1 MTTAAPTQQ
10 RDPDRTD
17 TQFPAARIRLR
28 RRMRGLS
35 RSAAADWLAAVG
47 CGAATLAVTVLLLR
61 HQTGTGPVG
70 PSAILALALS
80 LACGGLAGIGLHWR
94 RSRRRSARLAVRNQR
109 LASRLETATAA
120 CERAEA
126 ASRAKSRLLATAS
139 HEIRTPLHGIIGM
152 GGLLLDTAL
161 TPEQTTYAKA
171 VKTSGEA
178 LLTVIEEL
186 LDFARMDAGKLD
198 LEDRPFALAPLIE
211 DLAELLAPRA
221 QARGLDIATDI
232 DERLPARLM
241 GDPARLRQVLLNLAG
256 NALKFTETG
265 GVTLT
270 VAPGASGDEIVIRVD
285 DSGIGIAPEAQARIF
300 REFEQA
306 DEMVARQHGGTG
318 LGLAISDRLIRMM
331 GGRIALSSTPG
342 LGSTFEVTLPLRAA
356 PSPGAMERSV
366 IPADL
371 RSDNVLLVA
380 PPTLVTH
387 LLAARLRRW
396 GAEVA
401 IAADADTIA
410 AYLAER
416 SWRAVL
422 IDEAV
427 GVEAAR
433 GHAQAVR
440 GHIAHRLIMLTPATR
455 RELLPVTG
463 SVFTGYLVKPLRGAS
478 LAARLS
484 DDAPSLIPDD
494 GNVAG
499 AGFDDGGARER
510 TLSVLVAEDNEINA
524 LLIRAA
530 LRKLG
535 HFTRVAADGEETFGT
550 WQTARDDGTPY
561 DLILMDV
568 RMPKQDGIAIT
579 RRIRAHEAAMR
590 MTRTPIIALT
600 ANAASDDRAACLA
613 AGMDGFLVKP
623 LDPDQLRDVLA
634 GVAAAPLID

>member
-1 MTTAAPTQQ
+1 M
-10 RDPDRTD
+10 
-17 TQFPAARIRLR
+17 
-28 RRMRGLS
+28 
-35 RSAAADWLAAVG
+35 
-47 CGAATLAVTVLLLR
+47 
-61 HQTGTGPVG
+61 
-70 PSAILALALS
+70 
-80 LACGGLAGIGLHWR
+80 
-94 RSRRRSARLAVRNQR
+94 
-109 LASRLETATAA
+109 
-120 CERAEA
+120 
-126 ASRAKSRLLATAS
+126 
-139 HEIRTPLHGIIGM
+139 
-152 GGLLLDTAL
+152 
-161 TPEQTTYAKA
+161 
-171 VKTSGEA
+171 
-178 LLTVIEEL
+178 
-186 LDFARMDAGKLD
+186 
-198 LEDRPFALAPLIE
+198 
-211 DLAELLAPRA
+211 
-221 QARGLDIATDI
+221 
-232 DERLPARLM
+232 
-241 GDPARLRQVLLNLAG
+241 
-256 NALKFTETG
+256 
-265 GVTLT
+265 
-270 VAPGASGDEIVIRVD
+270 IRVVD
-285 DSGIGIAPEAQARIF
+285 GAIGIAPEAQARIF

-342 LGSTFEVTLPLRAA
+342 LGSTFEVTLPLRTA

-455 RELLPVTG
+455 RDLLPVAG

-499 AGFDDGGARER
+499 AGFDDGTARER

-550 WQTARDDGTPY
+550 WQTAHDDGTPY

>member
-1 MTTAAPTQQ
+1 M
-10 RDPDRTD
+10 
-17 TQFPAARIRLR
+17 
-28 RRMRGLS
+28 
-35 RSAAADWLAAVG
+35 
-47 CGAATLAVTVLLLR
+47 LAVTVLLIG
-61 HQTGTGPVG
+61 HHTGAGPDG
-70 PSAILALALS
+70 PSAVLALALS
-80 LACGGLAGIGLHWR
+80 LVCGGLAGIGLRLHR
-94 RSRRRSARLAVRNQR
+94 THRRSARLAIRNR
-109 LASRLETATAA
+109 HLTSRLETATAA
-120 CERAEA
+120 HERAEA

-152 GGLLLDTAL
+152 GGLLLDTTL
-161 TPEQTTYAKA
+161 TPEQSTYAKA

-198 LEDRPFALAPLIE
+198 LEDKPFALAPLIE

-270 VAPGASGDEIVIRVD
+270 VAPGASGDEIMIRID
-285 DSGIGIAPEAQARIF
+285 DSGVGIAPEAQARIF

-306 DEMVARQHGGTG
+306 DETIARQHGGTG

-331 GGRIALSSTPG
+331 GGHIALSSTPG

-371 RSDNVLLVA
+371 RSDSVLLVA

-396 GAEVA
+396 GANVA

-410 AYLAER
+410 AHLAER

-433 GHAQAVR
+433 RYAQTVR
-440 GHIAHRLIMLTPATR
+440 GNIAHRLIMLTPATR
-455 RELLPVTG
+455 RELLPVAG

-494 GNVAG
+494 DSVAG
-499 AGFDDGGARER
+499 TAFGGDAPCER
-510 TLSVLVAEDNEINA
+510 TLSILVAEDNEINA

-535 HFTRVAADGEETFGT
+535 HFTRVAGDGEETFRT
-550 WQTARDDGTPY
+550 WQAARTAGTPY
-561 DLILMDV
+561 DLLLMDV
-568 RMPKQDGIAIT
+568 QMPKQNGIAVT
-579 RRIRAHEAAMR
+579 RRIRTHEAAMR

>member
-1 MTTAAPTQQ
+1 M
-10 RDPDRTD
+10 R
-17 TQFPAARIRLR
+17 RL
-28 RRMRGLS
+28 S
-35 RSAAADWLAAVG
+35 HSAATGWLAAVG
-47 CGAATLAVTVLLLR
+47 CGAAVLAMTVLLIR
-61 HQTGTGPVG
+61 YQTGAGPDG
-70 PSAILALALS
+70 PSAVLALALA
-80 LACGGLAGIGLHWR
+80 LACGTLAGVGLHLR
-94 RSRRRSARLAVRNQR
+94 RTRRRSARLAVRNQR

-152 GGLLLDTAL
+152 GGLLLDTTL

-198 LEDRPFALAPLIE
+198 LEDKPFVLAPLVE

-270 VAPGASGDEIVIRVD
+270 VAPGARGEEIVIRVD
-285 DSGIGIAPEAQARIF
+285 DSGIGIAPAAQARIF

-306 DEMVARQHGGTG
+306 DETVARQHGGTG

-331 GGRIALSSTPG
+331 GGRIALSSRPG
-342 LGSTFEVTLPLRAA
+342 RGSTFEVTLPLRAA
-356 PSPGAMERSV
+356 PSPGVMERSV

-371 RSDNVLLVA
+371 RSDSVLLVA
-380 PPTLVTH
+380 TPTLVTH

-396 GAEVA
+396 GANVA
-401 IAADADTIA
+401 IAADAGAITA
-410 AYLAER
+410 HLAER
-416 SWRAVL
+416 PWRAVL
-422 IDEAV
+422 IDETV

-433 GHAQAVR
+433 RYAEAVR

-455 RELLPVTG
+455 RELLPVAG

-494 GNVAG
+494 GSVAG
-499 AGFDDGGARER
+499 AAFDDGAGHARA
-510 TLSVLVAEDNEINA
+510 LSVLVAEDNEINA

-535 HFTRVAADGEETFGT
+535 HFTRVAVDGEETFGA
-550 WQTARDDGTPY
+550 WRGARAAGTPY

-568 RMPKQDGIAIT
+568 RMPKQNGIAVT
-579 RRIRAHEAAMR
+579 RRIRAHEAALR

-634 GVAAAPLID
+634 DVAAAPLID

>member
-94 RSRRRSARLAVRNQR
+94 RSRRRSARLAVRNQH

-120 CERAEA
+120 CERADA

-152 GGLLLDTAL
+152 GGLLLDTTL

-455 RELLPVTG
+455 RELLPVAG

-499 AGFDDGGARER
+499 AGFDDNTARER